1 MGLKVKDAAELL
13 EGVLMGGV
21 EAVAEVEVHAGYASD
36 LLSDVMANA
45 LEGSVWV
52 TCQTHSNI
60 VAVATLVGIPLIVV
74 AGGLTPEAETVARA
88 EEKGVALVTTRL
100 SAFEA
105 VGRLYSRGVR
115 GATRRDA

>member
-1 MGLKVKDAAELL
+1 MELL
-13 EGVLMGGV
+13 GGVLVGGA
-21 EAVAEVEVHAGYASD
+21 EAAAEVEVQAGYASD

-52 TCQTHSNI
+52 TCQTHPNI
-60 VAVATLVGIPLIVV
+60 VAVAALVGIPLIVV
-74 AGGLTPEAETVARA
+74 AGGFEPEAETVAKA
-88 EEKGVALVTTRL
+88 QEKGLALIATRL

-105 VGRLYSRGVR
+105 VGRLYSSGVG

>member
-1 MGLKVKDAAELL
+1 MGLKVKDAAQSLG
-13 EGVLMGGV
+13 GVLLGGSR
-21 EAVAEVEVHAGYASD
+21 AAAEVEVQVGYASD

-52 TCQTHSNI
+52 TSQTHSNI
-60 VAVATLVGIPLIVV
+60 VAVATLVGIPVV
-74 AGGLTPEAETVARA
+74 VIAGGFTPDAETVARA

-105 VGRLYSRGVR
+105 VGRLYSSGVR
-115 GATRRDA
+115 GATRRDM